1 MPDAAAAGTPMPGWV
16 ESPHLYSPLTGV
28 CGPGKVPVAALMA
41 APYVPLD
48 LRSSRKGLDYQHDQG
63 RCVYLGLFLMC
74 TVQSCT
80 LVEIIVAGAQ
90 LGSISQTVRSCGR
103 GP

>member
-41 APYVPLD
+41 AFLVYTFAPQEHGSGPFIDVHGDATALD
-48 LRSSRKGLDYQHDQG
+48 R
-63 RCVYLGLFLMC
+63 
-74 TVQSCT
+74 
-80 LVEIIVAGAQ
+80 
-90 LGSISQTVRSCGR
+90 
-103 GP
+103 